1 MNPVGDDAVS
11 GKIGEMLVQL
21 RLLLHSIQAAPP
33 ILDSGND
40 LIALKGRVIKSIQV
54 KTRKFET
61 QNWNIRST
69 DRDYDIIALVE
80 LAQNSEKLDEAKIYL
95 LSKDDLRG
103 RVSSISPSVIE
114 DRLLFENQIESL
126 FGR

>member
-54 KTRKFET
+54 KTKKFET
-61 QNWNIRST
+61 QNWSIKPT
-69 DRDYDIIALVE
+69 DRDYDIIALVG
-80 LAQNSEKLDEAKIYL
+80 LAQNSEKLGEAKVYL
-95 LSKDDLRG
+95 LSKNDLEG
-103 RVSSISPSVIE
+103 RVSSISPSVIK
-114 DRLLFENQIESL
+114 DKSFENQVESL
-126 FGR
+126 FDR

>member
-1 MNPVGDDAVS
+1 MNPVGDEAVS

>member
-80 LAQNSEKLDEAKIYL
+80 LAQNSEKLGEAKVYL
-95 LSKDDLRG
+95 LSKNDLEG
-103 RVSSISPSVIE
+103 RVSSISPSVIK
-114 DRLLFENQIESL
+114 DKSFENQVESL
-126 FGR
+126 FDR